1 MSKDRVIKKVL
12 ILGAAGMLGH
22 VLFRWLANK
31 SGFDVYATTLSEAAV
46 SKNFPPELAV
56 RIQHGVDAENIDRLL
71 QVFSSIK
78 PDFVINC
85 IALVKES
92 QILKNPLS
100 AICVNAQLP
109 HRLAL
114 ICKKSDIRFI
124 HISSD
129 VVFDGKKGMYAE
141 HDKVNI
147 SDSYGMT
154 KFLGEV
160 SYPNCV
166 TIRTSIIGHQL
177 VEKTGL
183 LEWFLSQN
191 VKVRGYTKVIY
202 SGFPTIELARII
214 SDYVLPNDDLSGIY
228 HVSSEPISKYDL
240 LKLIAD
246 RYGKQIEIEPYD
258 EPVLDRSLDSSAFRS
273 LTGYNSPPW
282 VELINEMCID
292 YNKYGKST
300 FTAKA

>member
-1 MSKDRVIKKVL
+1 MNKDRGMKKVL
-12 ILGAAGMLGH
+12 ILGAEGMLGH
-22 VLFRWLANK
+22 VLFRWLVNK
-31 SGFDVYATTLSEAAV
+31 PGFDVYATTLSEKAV
-46 SKNFPPELAV
+46 SKGFPPELAAK
-56 RIQHGVDAENIDRLL
+56 IQYGVDAENIDKLPE
-71 QVFSSIK
+71 VFSSTK
-78 PDFVINC
+78 PDFAINC
-85 IALVKES
+85 IALVKQS

-100 AICVNAQLP
+100 AISVNAQLP

-114 ICKKSDIRFI
+114 ICQKSGIRFI

-129 VVFDGKKGMYAE
+129 VVFDGKKGMYVE

-147 SDSYGMT
+147 SDLYGMT

-183 LEWFLSQN
+183 VEWFLSQN
-191 VKVRGYTKVIY
+191 VKVRGYTKAIY

-214 SDYVLPNDDLSGIY
+214 SDYILPNESLSGIY

-240 LKLIAD
+240 LKLIAN
-246 RYGKQIEIEPYD
+246 RYGKQIEIEPCD
-258 EPVLDRSLDSSAFRS
+258 ELVLDRSLNSSVFRS
-273 LTGYNSPPW
+273 LTGYNPPPW
-282 VELINEMCID
+282 AELINKMYID
-292 YNKYGKST
+292 YNKYNRKT
-300 FTAKA
+300 

>member
-1 MSKDRVIKKVL
+1 
-12 ILGAAGMLGH
+12 MLGH

-31 SGFDVYATTLSEAAV
+31 LGFDVYATTLSEKAA
-46 SKNFPPELAV
+46 STGFPPELAV
-56 RIQHGVDAENIDRLL
+56 KIQYSVDAENIDRLL
-71 QVFSSIK
+71 EVFSSIR

-85 IALVKES
+85 IAIIKQF
-92 QILKNPLS
+92 QILKAPLS
-100 AICVNAQLP
+100 AIYINALLP
-109 HRLAL
+109 HKLAL
-114 ICKKSDIRFI
+114 ICEESDTRFI

-129 VVFDGKKGMYAE
+129 IVFDGEKGMYTE

-183 LEWFLSQN
+183 VEWFLSQN
-191 VKVRGYTKVIY
+191 VKVRGYTKAIY

-214 SDYVLPNDDLSGIY
+214 SDFILPNESLSGIY

-240 LKLIAD
+240 LKLIAE
-246 RYGKQIEIEPYD
+246 RYGKQIEIEPYN
-258 EPVLDRSLDSSAFRS
+258 EFVLDRSLDSSVFRS
-273 LTGYNSPPW
+273 LTGYNPPPW
-282 VELINEMCID
+282 VELVDKMYID
-292 YNKYGKST
+292 YNKYNAGS
-300 FTAKA
+300 